1 MRFLL
6 NWLCTS
12 IAVAIATALVPG
24 IAPFGAVEAWVCFAG
39 VGLFLGLVNSLVKPF
54 VTLVSLPI
62 TCLTLGVFQLVVNS
76 FMLELASWLSV
87 NLLGAGISIE
97 GFFSALLGSIIVSIM
112 CALLGS
118 ATADA

>member
-12 IAVAIATALVPG
+12 IAIAIATAIVPG
-24 IAPFGAVEAWVCFAG
+24 IAPYGATEAWVCFAG

-54 VTLVSLPI
+54 ITLISLPL
-62 TCLTLGVFQLVVNS
+62 TCLTLGIFQLVVNS
-76 FMLELASWLSV
+76 FMLELASWLSM
-87 NLLGAGISIE
+87 NLLGSGIYID
-97 GFFSALLGSIIVSIM
+97 GLFSALLGSIIISVM

-118 ATADA
+118 ATAE

>member
-12 IAVAIATALVPG
+12 IAIAIATALLPG
-24 IAPFGAVEAWVCFAG
+24 IAPFGPTEAWVCFAG

-54 VTLVSLPI
+54 ISLISLPL

-87 NLLGAGISIE
+87 NLLGAGISIS
-97 GFFSALLGSIIVSIM
+97 GFFSALMGSVVISIM

-118 ATADA
+118 VTADA

>member
-12 IAVAIATALVPG
+12 IAIAIATALLPG
-24 IAPFGAVEAWVCFAG
+24 IAPFGTTEAWVCFAG

-54 VTLVSLPI
+54 VSLISLPL

-87 NLLGAGISIE
+87 NLLGMGISIS
-97 GFFSALLGSIIVSIM
+97 GFFSALMGSVIISIM